1 MKIAS
6 TSNKGQTMK
15 KTLKYFDNDGIWFI
29 NLKKFKAI
37 NFKLNLLE
45 NDSEIGLSVIIGL
58 ESTVRLKSVMIRT
71 SVLKYD
77 STSFSAIFDR
87 NRIKLTDL
95 FITLLNAKD
104 TINEALEATL
114 LILKTEEIR

>member
-1 MKIAS
+1 MK

-37 NFKLNLLE
+37 DFKLNLLE

-58 ESTVRLKSVMIRT
+58 ESAVRLKSVMIRT

-77 STSFSAIFDR
+77 STSFSAIFER
-87 NRIKLTDL
+87 NKIKLTDL

>member
-1 MKIAS
+1 MK
-6 TSNKGQTMK
+6 TRNKGQTMK

-37 NFKLNLLE
+37 HFKLNLLE
-45 NDSEIGLSVIIGL
+45 NDSEIGLSVIIRL
-58 ESTVRLKSVMIRT
+58 ESAVCLKSVMIRT

-77 STSFSAIFDR
+77 STSFSAIFER
-87 NRIKLTDL
+87 NKIKLTDL